1 MFRSAPG
8 ARQDVGDVK
17 DISMVALTTSVELEI
32 GFGRGHGKIEG
43 QSRQHSFSVKKNAN
57 PLIKN

>member
-1 MFRSAPG
+1 
-8 ARQDVGDVK
+8 
-17 DISMVALTTSVELEI
+17 MVALTTSVELEI

-43 QSRQHSFSVKKNAN
+43 QSRQHSLSVKKNAN